1 MPNLRALVLA
11 GMLSALLLIC
21 QMTAIKL
28 VLVAQVISVKRT
40 SAIMSI
46 MLGYLFLK
54 EKNIKERL
62 LETIIIIIIIIIVGV
77 VVIALL
83 QRHIVFKNKHIILSL
98 MRQQSSGM
106 ISPCQGG
113 GPGSIPGYRMF
124 RQETKDF
131 VP

>member
-28 VLVAQVISVKRT
+28 VLVAYVISVKRT

-62 LETIIIIIIIIIVGV
+62 LETIIIIIVGV

-83 QRHIVFKNKHIILSL
+83 
-98 MRQQSSGM
+98 
-106 ISPCQGG
+106 
-113 GPGSIPGYRMF
+113 
-124 RQETKDF
+124 
-131 VP
+131 